1 MLARVSAY
9 LSLFLGIWGALAVLS
24 VMGAA
29 VGLAFGLLALIC
41 GSAALSERPEGR
53 VRRVARAGVAAGAI
67 AVTSFV
73 VLILYDV
80 LAF

>member
-1 MLARVSAY
+1 
-9 LSLFLGIWGALAVLS
+9 
-24 VMGAA
+24 MGAA